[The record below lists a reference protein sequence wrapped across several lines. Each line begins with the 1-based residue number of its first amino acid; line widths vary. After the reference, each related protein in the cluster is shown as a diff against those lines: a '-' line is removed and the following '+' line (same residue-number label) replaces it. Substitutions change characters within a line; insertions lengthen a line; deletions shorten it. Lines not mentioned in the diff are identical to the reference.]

1 MSRIILSDR
10 GTFLGKSSEQFRIS
24 RKDLPDVLV
33 PARGVEQILVLG
45 SGISI
50 SSDAVQMADE
60 LGVEVVFAN
69 FYGKPLAR
77 LIPASLGGTVKT
89 RREQYSAYN
98 DSRGTDLARSFVRGK
113 LKNQASLLK
122 SFAKKWKG
130 DKNKN
135 DLWREFRE
143 SSNQIE
149 DLIPRLDLIKGRVD
163 DVRDK
168 IMGVEGTGAEI
179 YWRAWARLIPEE
191 WSFPGREYP
200 AARDQINSLLNF
212 GYYLLEQEVWAAT
225 LYAGLDPYAGF
236 LHADRPGKEKLVYD
250 MMEEFRPLIVDR
262 VVVSLAREMRPGHF
276 QDECRMTKEGIK
288 MASLAFYG
296 RLDESITYRE
306 KSQILRSIIRSQ
318 ASAVATFLRG
328 ERPCYEPFTPRW

>member
-10 GTFLGKSSEQFRIS
+10 GTFLGKSSEQFRIT

-45 SGISI
+45 SGISV
-50 SSDAVQMADE
+50 SSDAIQMADE
-60 LGVEVVFAN
+60 LGVEVVFASY
-69 FYGKPLAR
+69 YGKPMAR

-89 RREQYSAYN
+89 RREQYNAYN

-130 DKNKN
+130 ERQ
-135 DLWREFRE
+135 DLWGEFRNN
-143 SSNQIE
+143 SNQIE
-149 DLIPRLDLIKGRVD
+149 ELIPRLDLIKGKVD
-163 DVRDK
+163 DVRGE
-168 IMGVEGTGAEI
+168 IMGVEGIGAEI
-179 YWRAWARLIPEE
+179 YWRTWAKLIPDD
-191 WSFPGREYP
+191 WSFPGRDYP
-200 AARDQINSLLNF
+200 SARDQINSLLNF
-212 GYYLLEQEVWAAT
+212 GYYLLEQEVWAAI

-250 MMEEFRPLIVDR
+250 MMEEFRPLVVDR
-262 VVVSLAREMRPGHF
+262 VVVSLAREMRQGHF
-276 QDECRMTKEGIK
+276 QDDCRMTKDGIK
-288 MASLAFYG
+288 IASKAFYG
-296 RLDESITYRE
+296 RLDERITYRE
-306 KSQILRSIIRSQ
+306 KSQILRNIIRSQ
-318 ASAVATFLRG
+318 ASSVATFLRG